1 MPSTVHESNNSDS
14 GILVV
19 SAPVVVDSM
28 KLVFYGDILLL
39 CLFTLISLMHSPCGP
54 RRFHNWYQTM
64 FLRRLSSSSSVFQ
77 TQSFSSSKMV
87 KDSGSVVTLVN
98 DIVEPRN
105 SGLVQRTVISTFR
118 VTFSAIKLCLRRPF
132 IFTDYSIGEVLIAG
146 GYGAILAS
154 LSAYKSNIFSD
165 PGRTGVVAMSQIPLV
180 FFFAARN
187 NFLGFVLGDM
197 YEKVRL
203 DQCLC
208 SALSQSQ
215 TNFLR
220 SISYI
225 DSWVG
230 VLLCLQ
236 TYTPLDMVSL

>member
-1 MPSTVHESNNSDS
+1 MV
-14 GILVV
+14 
-19 SAPVVVDSM
+19 
-28 KLVFYGDILLL
+28 LL
-39 CLFTLISLMHSPCGP
+39 
-54 RRFHNWYQTM
+54 
-64 FLRRLSSSSSVFQ
+64 
-77 TQSFSSSKMV
+77 
-87 KDSGSVVTLVN
+87 N
-98 DIVEPRN
+98 DIVEPPN
-105 SGLVQRTVISTFR
+105 SGLLQRTVIS
-118 VTFSAIKLCLRRPF
+118 TFSAIKLCLRRPL

-165 PGRTGVVAMSQIPLV
+165 PGCTGVVAMSQIPLV

-187 NFLGFVLGDM
+187 NFLGFALGDV

-203 DQCLC
+203 DIDNVC
-208 SALSQSQ
+208 ALFQSQ
-215 TNFLR
+215 TNLLR